1 MAQIIDGKMLSQKI
15 RLKLK
20 QETDNLKQVG
30 IFPKLAVIMVGDNK
44 ASKLYVKNKS
54 KACEQI
60 GIEYEEYILDSNIQ
74 MKELINLI
82 ELLNNKEEIN
92 GILLQSPISNHLDI
106 NLAFKT
112 IDYKKDVDGF
122 NPLNI
127 GKLVLGQNTFTPC
140 TPLGIMRML
149 EEYNIK
155 VEGANSLIIGRSNI
169 VGKPLFQCL
178 LNKNSTVTICHS
190 KTKDIS
196 DITNRADILFVAL
209 GKSRFITAN
218 MVKEGVVIIDIG
230 INRSDDGKISGDVD
244 FEQVSKKASYITPV
258 PGGVGPMT
266 ITMLMHNVIKAAK
279 EQAL

>member
-155 VEGANSLIIGRSNI
+155 VEGANSVIIGRSNI

-190 KTKDIS
+190 KTKNIS

-266 ITMLMHNVIKAAK
+266 VTMLMHNVIKAAK

>member
-44 ASKLYVKNKS
+44 ASKLYVKNQS

-266 ITMLMHNVIKAAK
+266 ITMLMHNVIKAEK

>member
-30 IFPKLAVIMVGDNK
+30 IFPKLAVIMLGDNK

-155 VEGANSLIIGRSNI
+155 VEGANSVIIGRSNI

-196 DITNRADILFVAL
+196 DITSRADILFVAL